1 MSDQRPTGERRPT
14 RAPRDEDVDRPRR
27 TVDRERQPADGERTA
42 RSGDRGNE
50 QPRARDGVEPRRH
63 SDQARGEQR
72 RPRDGEDHARRP
84 LDAIAASR
92 IALDALQTMTR
103 RTAEG
108 VVGVEREDDGGWLVV
123 VELLETSRVPATA
136 DVLGEYEV
144 EIGPDRALRS
154 YTRRSRYTRA
164 STMSD

>member
-1 MSDQRPTGERRPT
+1 MSDHRTTEERPSRPA
-14 RAPRDEDVDRPRR
+14 RNEDGDRPRR
-27 TVDRERQPADGERTA
+27 T
-42 RSGDRGNE
+42 GDRDRASGGRE
-50 QPRARDGVEPRRH
+50 QTHGDGGGDRSREPRRPREAEEPR
-63 SDQARGEQR
+63 SRPAEQR
-72 RPRDGEDHARRP
+72 DREQRP

-92 IALDALQTMTR
+92 IALDALQTLTR

-123 VELLETSRVPATA
+123 VELLETSRVPATS

-154 YTRRSRYTRA
+154 YTRRARYTRA